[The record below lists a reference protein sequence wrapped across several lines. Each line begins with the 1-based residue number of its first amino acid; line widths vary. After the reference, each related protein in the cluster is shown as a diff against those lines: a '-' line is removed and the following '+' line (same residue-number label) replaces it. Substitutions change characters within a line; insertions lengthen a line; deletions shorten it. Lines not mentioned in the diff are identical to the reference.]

1 MVRWLDRHNTASSL
15 NLTGCLTFS
24 SPHSGDQVQKDEMGR
39 EYSACVRHERCY
51 RVLVGRPVG
60 KRLYVRPRRRWQ
72 DNIKIDLR
80 EGGLGGMDW
89 YDLVQDGDRW
99 LAFVNAVMDPG
110 VP

>member
-1 MVRWLDRHNTASSL
+1 
-15 NLTGCLTFS
+15 
-24 SPHSGDQVQKDEMGR
+24 
-39 EYSACVRHERCY
+39 
-51 RVLVGRPVG
+51 VG
-60 KRLYVRPRRRWQ
+60 KRLCVRPRCRWE

-99 LAFVNAVMDPG
+99 LAFVNAVTDPG